1 MQNSN
6 DNQLTF
12 GGHLEVL
19 RRMLFRILGVTVAIA
34 IIIFVLKDYVWDIL
48 LAPSKW
54 NFVTYRYI
62 EQLIHWLGFD
72 FSFDRYEIDLIATEL
87 SGQFMTHITTSLYL
101 GCLMAS
107 SYIVIELFRF
117 ILPALYDN
125 ERRYSVQVAI
135 IIYVLFIVGV
145 LMSYYVIFPISFRFL
160 GTYNVAEKVSSM
172 ITLNSYISTFTSL
185 TLVMGVV
192 FQLPVLIWILAKMGI
207 VNCEILSKYRK
218 YALFIITAISAIIT
232 PPDIMTC
239 ILVTLPLYAL
249 YECSIWIAKKVNR
262 TDEQNGNWG

>member
-62 EQLIHWLGFD
+62 EQLIHRLGFD

-87 SGQFMTHITTSLYL
+87 SSQFMTHITTSLYL

-107 SYIVIELFRF
+107 PYIVIELFRF

-145 LMSYYVIFPISFRFL
+145 LMSYYVMFPISFRFL

-207 VNCEILSKYRK
+207 VNSEILSKYRK
-218 YALFIITAISAIIT
+218 YALFIITVISAIIT

-239 ILVTLPLYAL
+239 ILVTFPLYLL
-249 YECSIWIAKKVNR
+249 YECSICIARRMSIRK
-262 TDEQNGNWG
+262 